1 MYDIQWFKVEKNIF
15 YNRKIQLLLGY
26 KDGDTYLRVWI
37 QLLSL
42 AVECNDNGR
51 LVIGNNPISIK
62 EFSKI
67 MGKSSKKM
75 SKILDKF
82 LELEML
88 KKEDEVLAIKNWN
101 KYQSFD
107 RQETYQINNRERQR
121 RFSEKKKKEHE
132 KTNVSLTLD
141 NATEEKREEKITKEI
156 RKEEFNIKK
165 YEYES
170 KKQYI
175 TIGNNLIAI
184 KNISSLEKRALGMQ
198 LYHKLCNHNDLVM
211 ERPNNKVKNTTQKV
225 NEIKQIEEKKLE
237 PTKEVKQET
246 VKTTNTQ
253 KSQIKQEISNDTA
266 KQFAQIKTSMDFLHQ
281 IGIKFVMENVNIPP
295 QNNTNL
301 LNNPIAKKDANTII
315 SITEIIK
322 GYGNYLNSLDASNI
336 VIPEQTNAVVR
347 TKTKGYVDFT
357 LVVAFTLTIII
368 TSLFLGALLV
378 K

>member
-141 NATEEKREEKITKEI
+141 NATEEKR
-156 RKEEFNIKK
+156 
-165 YEYES
+165 
-170 KKQYI
+170 
-175 TIGNNLIAI
+175 G
-184 KNISSLEKRALGMQ
+184 EKRRKDNKRNKKRRKYKRGGRQWIQRIQIVMM
-198 LYHKLCNHNDLVM
+198 LYTIDSKNVDFV
-211 ERPNNKVKNTTQKV
+211 VKNCNQ
-225 NEIKQIEEKKLE
+225 
-237 PTKEVKQET
+237 
-246 VKTTNTQ
+246 
-253 KSQIKQEISNDTA
+253 
-266 KQFAQIKTSMDFLHQ
+266 
-281 IGIKFVMENVNIPP
+281 
-295 QNNTNL
+295 
-301 LNNPIAKKDANTII
+301 
-315 SITEIIK
+315 
-322 GYGNYLNSLDASNI
+322 
-336 VIPEQTNAVVR
+336 
-347 TKTKGYVDFT
+347 
-357 LVVAFTLTIII
+357 
-368 TSLFLGALLV
+368 
-378 K
+378 